1 VEADLVAAGMPVEM
15 ADRDVVVAML
25 SAADDAAT
33 VGRFVDVL
41 VASVERQ
48 RGEPR
53 VAVPSAAWAVEAAT
67 AMSPREAYFAPHE
80 AVPATA
86 AVGRVCAE
94 LVAPYPPGIPVL
106 APGELVTTATLDA
119 LHAARADGCR
129 IAYAADPTLETLQV
143 VR

>member
-1 VEADLVAAGMPVEM
+1 VTAGMPVEM

-33 VGRFVDVL
+33 VGRFVDEL

-53 VAVPSAAWAVEAAT
+53 VAVPSAAWAVEAAP
-67 AMSPREAYFAPHE
+67 AMSPREAYFAPHQ
-80 AVPATA
+80 AVPASD

-106 APGELVTTATLDA
+106 APGELVTAATLDA
-119 LHAARADGCR
+119 LRAARADGCR